1 MPKGNGTG
9 PAGTGPMSGRGAGY
23 CAGNNAPGW
32 QAPGGGAGKQRGFR
46 RSGKPRGF
54 FRGHAQHA
62 VASAEATMLQG
73 KIDDLHAKLT
83 SLEQQLARVTGNKG
97 D

>member
-9 PAGTGPMSGRGAGY
+9 PAGTGPMTGRGAGY

-32 QAPGGGAGKQRGFR
+32 QTPAGGVQSGFR
-46 RSGKPRGF
+46 HSGKPRGF
-54 FRGHAQHA
+54 FRNHAQHA
-62 VASAEATMLQG
+62 VASAEAMVLQG

-83 SLEQQLARVTGNKG
+83 SLEQQLANLTGKQEN
-97 D
+97 